1 MPIEI
6 KTVYTK
12 ERLLRF
18 SYYVFGRKLIL
29 NILYLILGIFALL
42 TLIAGAI
49 LDVLTIE
56 IALMLSVGLLIV
68 LAYFLLNLLLPQIL
82 VRKANNLNTDINYSF
97 SEENL
102 SIIAENS
109 LINENTNIKYDIFKK
124 IVKYKNELYLFIE
137 KYQAFI
143 VDLSETDE
151 EIVSTLK
158 ALLSTKV
165 AHKKFKWK

>member
-68 LAYFLLNLLLPQIL
+68 LAYFLLNLLLPLIL
-82 VRKANNLNTDINYSF
+82 VRKAKNLNTDINYSF

-165 AHKKFKWK
+165 ARKKFKWK